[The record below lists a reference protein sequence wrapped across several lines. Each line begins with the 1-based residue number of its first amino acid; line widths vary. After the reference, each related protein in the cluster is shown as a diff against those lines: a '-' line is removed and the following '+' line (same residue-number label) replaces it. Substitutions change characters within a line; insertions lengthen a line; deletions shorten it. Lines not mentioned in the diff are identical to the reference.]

1 MTFDENGEF
10 SLLPFLSP
18 ASYQAWDIHGD
29 NIQDPIL
36 ILVAALA
43 LIWIYMDVAEQN

>member
-1 MTFDENGEF
+1 MTFGQNGEF
-10 SLLPFLSP
+10 SLSLFLSP

-29 NIQDPIL
+29 NILDLIL

-43 LIWIYMDVAEQN
+43 LIWIYTDVAEQN

>member
-1 MTFDENGEF
+1 MTFGENGEF
-10 SLLPFLSP
+10 SLLPFLCP

-29 NIQDPIL
+29 NILDPTL